1 MPSHSL
7 ENIYIY
13 IYVNLYYY
21 LSSRDIQ
28 TSETL
33 SHLSIIGILKK
44 KQLIWTSTFE
54 NVTTEEK
61 NQN

>member
-7 ENIYIY
+7 ENIYV
-13 IYVNLYYY
+13 YVNLYYY
-21 LSSRDIQ
+21 LFSRDIQ

-44 KQLIWTSTFE
+44 KTIDIDFYI
-54 NVTTEEK
+54 
-61 NQN
+61 